1 MIPARFVT
9 EYPKR
14 CMELFE
20 VLEGLARQKELV
32 GSFSLVV
39 ATSVF
44 LIPYERMKATHPLH
58 RPEEE
63 AGIYRAIRRAERQ
76 KFLEGE
82 FWKKRPHQTW
92 RYSRIMN
99 NANRTLEWRDAS
111 DRHPMDAGAKNLI
124 NERCVNDV
132 LRVLRNSLAH
142 GNVVYL
148 DETGFEKI
156 GAKVQHLA
164 FLSRYEESAER
175 REQSETYRLV
185 VTTEEG
191 FLHFVKS
198 WATWLSGM
206 SQDLR
211 LVQAA
216 E

>member
-1 MIPARFVT
+1 
-9 EYPKR
+9 
-14 CMELFE
+14 MELFE
-20 VLEGLARQKELV
+20 VLEGVARQQELV

-58 RPEEE
+58 RPEDE
-63 AGIYRAIRRAERQ
+63 ADIYRAIRRAERQ
-76 KFLEGE
+76 KFMEGE
-82 FWKKRPHQTW
+82 FWRERPHDIW
-92 RYSRIMN
+92 RYSRVMN
-99 NANRTLEWRDAS
+99 NANRTLEWRDES
-111 DRHPMDAGAKNLI
+111 DLHPMDGRSKNTI
-124 NERCVNDV
+124 KERSVSDV

-148 DETGFEKI
+148 DETGFEKV

-164 FLSRYEESAER
+164 FLSRYEETAEQR
-175 REQSETYRLV
+175 RQSETYRLV

-206 SQDLR
+206 SQDLL